1 MQNEARMVESDERN
15 EAVKP
20 TAFADL
26 FKRLQSTDAPKQSR
40 ADWESKGRYPR

>member
-1 MQNEARMVESDERN
+1 MQNEARMVERD

-40 ADWESKGRYPR
+40 AEWESRGRRPGR